1 MPYIQRHMGGL
12 ADSGGSLGMAV
23 KKKHANQAQRVKMLK
38 EQKRAQVTALLTAL
52 LTAPFGSLTPESRQ
66 TPAGLGVGHSRR
78 VTHGGSL
85 AVERRERASESRWR
99 ADTEP
104 LESRWLAVARGGA
117 VSERVRQWVTHLRLS
132 NGCPTALQRLSKA
145 LTALQRLSNGSLS
158 VSRRRSATTPSTLSN
173 GSPTAL

>member
-66 TPAGLGVGHSRR
+66 TPAGLGVGRSRR

-85 AVERRERASESRWR
+85 TAGRSPTYGCPTAVQR
-99 ADTEP
+99 
-104 LESRWLAVARGGA
+104 LFNGA
-117 VSERVRQWVTHLRLS
+117 
-132 NGCPTALQRLSKA
+132 NGSPTALQRLS
-145 LTALQRLSNGSLS
+145 LCLSQEERDHTAHSL
-158 VSRRRSATTPSTLSN
+158 
-173 GSPTAL
+173 